1 MFSLVCALPSP
12 ASAESCPPLFGWFT
26 GSTAQSDFSGTYMSA
41 VRLVAFADRPCS
53 SDQGVLDI
61 SRFSCMLFLSVRG
74 FSDYAGPTV
83 HSRLAWLPCC
93 LPLTRNKVGILI
105 YGLFAAQSPRPPMPL
120 STLQETPRGV
130 PSKTRGQDGF
140 ATSFPV
146 GLLHPLQHA
155 GLSRRTPVCPSTD
168 RDRQLFAASFFGGAG
183 SLIHGRVVIL
193 SPRLRGLVLDK
204 SSAAETTKMYRTG
217 DEAQNS
223 SSHTYSLACARGPIR
238 RKRCLQRLL
247 VHVLANRQRV
257 SQKAARDEQGGISR
271 SREEGSSAGLARFRW
286 RFGRWVVSAYA
297 PRCLAVA

>member
-53 SDQGVLDI
+53 FDQGVLEI

-74 FSDYAGPTV
+74 FLDYAGPTV

-93 LPLTRNKVGILI
+93 LPPTRNEVGILI

-120 STLQETPRGV
+120 STLQATPRDV

-155 GLSRRTPVCPSTD
+155 GLSRRSPVCRPFVQKPT
-168 RDRQLFAASFFGGAG
+168 
-183 SLIHGRVVIL
+183 
-193 SPRLRGLVLDK
+193 
-204 SSAAETTKMYRTG
+204 
-217 DEAQNS
+217 
-223 SSHTYSLACARGPIR
+223 
-238 RKRCLQRLL
+238 LL
-247 VHVLANRQRV
+247 TNGCRV
-257 SQKAARDEQGGISR
+257 SST
-271 SREEGSSAGLARFRW
+271 ST
-286 RFGRWVVSAYA
+286 
-297 PRCLAVA
+297 PPT

>member
-1 MFSLVCALPSP
+1 MFSLVCALPSH

-53 SDQGVLDI
+53 SDQGVLEI

-93 LPLTRNKVGILI
+93 LPLTRNEVGILI

-120 STLQETPRGV
+120 STLQETPRDV

-146 GLLHPLQHA
+146 GLLHPLPHA
-155 GLSRRTPVCPSTD
+155 GLYRRSPVCPLSA
-168 RDRQLFAASFFGGAG
+168 RNRQARSQWQLSRGDPVDARRGGA
-183 SLIHGRVVIL
+183 V
-193 SPRLRGLVLDK
+193 
-204 SSAAETTKMYRTG
+204 
-217 DEAQNS
+217 
-223 SSHTYSLACARGPIR
+223 
-238 RKRCLQRLL
+238 
-247 VHVLANRQRV
+247 
-257 SQKAARDEQGGISR
+257 
-271 SREEGSSAGLARFRW
+271 
-286 RFGRWVVSAYA
+286 
-297 PRCLAVA
+297 